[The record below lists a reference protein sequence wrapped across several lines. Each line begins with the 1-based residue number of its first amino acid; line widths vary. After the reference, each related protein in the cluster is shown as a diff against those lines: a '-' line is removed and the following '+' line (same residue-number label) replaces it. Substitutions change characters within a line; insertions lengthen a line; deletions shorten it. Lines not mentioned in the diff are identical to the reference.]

1 VPVEG
6 QFVGVAATQPEDVV
20 AYARKCAQA
29 IKPIIDAEPRRLVI
43 NKKRYLYF
51 ESWQTIGWFYGV
63 TAQVV
68 DTYEL
73 DTEGRFRGYGAR
85 ANAIRGGATI
95 ATAYSECSIDEAN
108 WRGRE
113 RNAVLSMAQTRAM
126 GKALRSC
133 LAWVAVLGGYGAT
146 TAEEMEGMDKP
157 EAARARPAPAP
168 ARGKAKGEAKP
179 EPEEPPVE
187 PPTDAPSDA
196 KPARAHRR
204 EPGSL
209 STEQKTII
217 NQLLAVEKTKG
228 SIQSFVKQQGWTIQ
242 KSAELSEYQAAVIL
256 HVLDGGAAED
266 IA

>member
-1 VPVEG
+1 MSMVPDDR
-6 QFVGVAATQPEDVV
+6 QFMAVAATQPDDVV
-20 AYARKCAQA
+20 AYARKCALA

-73 DTEGRFRGYGAR
+73 DTEGRYRGYGAR

-95 ATAYSECSIDEAN
+95 ATAYSECSTDEAN
-108 WRGRE
+108 WRGRD

-157 EAARARPAPAP
+157 EPARAKPSPAP
-168 ARGKAKGEAKP
+168 ARAKRPEPKPETPDAKP
-179 EPEEPPVE
+179 EEPSAE
-187 PPTDAPSDA
+187 
-196 KPARAHRR
+196 KPAKAHNRNA
-204 EPGSL
+204 GSI
-209 STEQKTII
+209 TVDQKTLV
-217 NQLLAVEKTKG
+217 NQGMHNDAGKQAVHG
-228 SIQSFVKQQGWTIQ
+228 IVKVQGWGVENTGD
-242 KSAELSEYQAAVIL
+242 LSEYQAAVIL